1 MISFFMLKVNLKRIS
16 SMLRL
21 RRAKDLN
28 HEPAYLYT
36 QRFSKCLNQLNQNQM
51 FRLIIL
57 IIKTGPAPV
66 SLPQSSQIAG
76 FQNGTQTVTENEDD
90 LNDSAI
96 E

>member
-1 MISFFMLKVNLKRIS
+1 
-16 SMLRL
+16 MLRL

-36 QRFSKCLNQLNQNQM
+36 QRF
-51 FRLIIL
+51 R
-57 IIKTGPAPV
+57 PAPV
-66 SLPQSSQIAG
+66 SLPQSSQITG
-76 FQNGTQTVTENEDD
+76 FQNRSPSNHENEDD